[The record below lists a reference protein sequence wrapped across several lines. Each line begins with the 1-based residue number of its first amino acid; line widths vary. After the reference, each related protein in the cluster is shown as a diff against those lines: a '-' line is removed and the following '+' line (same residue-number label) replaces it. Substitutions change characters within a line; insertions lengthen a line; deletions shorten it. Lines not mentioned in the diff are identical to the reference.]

1 MINAL
6 FSQPNYLASKKMLDA
21 TVLRQEAI
29 TSNIANLETPNYKRL
44 EIAPSFSSDLRQ
56 AIASKNPAQI
66 ESLRPH
72 LIVDNAAVSSKR
84 DGNTVQL
91 EDELLQLNQNYVE
104 HTLETQLVSGALL
117 RLRMAITGRS
127 T

>member
-66 ESLRPH
+66 EILRPH

-104 HTLETQLVSGALL
+104 HTLETQLVSGSLL

>member
-44 EIAPSFSSDLRQ
+44 DIAPLSAMIFD
-56 AIASKNPAQI
+56 
-66 ESLRPH
+66 RPSPQR
-72 LIVDNAAVSSKR
+72 IPR
-84 DGNTVQL
+84 
-91 EDELLQLNQNYVE
+91 
-104 HTLETQLVSGALL
+104 
-117 RLRMAITGRS
+117 RS
-127 T
+127 RACGPT